1 MASFFTVRNF
11 SMLGLGVLLL
21 SGCSTEDSITNAAQR
36 SRSVTQAVPDPSL
49 EPATR
54 LPQHYLLVA
63 TTDQLPGD
71 LTDQAWLANGTIT
84 GTMPEVGLALATSDD
99 PAFLAKA
106 SHIPGIRAV
115 IHDFSYQA
123 PKPQAARAKIGYT
136 ALQLGSSAYGTS
148 LPGAKA
154 TANIKAGAAARAG
167 SVGKGALVAV
177 LGRGNQLLPAFKNH
191 VVGSASF
198 VPGEEVHAAPQR
210 SYDANSPE
218 ARVLVVKVLGDKGTG
233 SLGWMLQGLYYA
245 ATQRANIVSLD
256 LATVVPRNAKFRN
269 DPSSAAV
276 QTDEAWERNPEEIQT
291 LLVAISKVMNYASK
305 HGVTITA
312 PAKHM
317 QPNGNKRLIHIPA
330 DLPNVLAITPQT
342 DLAVLESAPAL
353 RQ

>member
-1 MASFFTVRNF
+1 MASFFTVRTF

-36 SRSVTQAVPDPSL
+36 SRSVTRETPAPSL

-54 LPQHYLLVA
+54 LPQHYLLVSA
-63 TTDQLPGD
+63 TDQLPAD

-106 SHIPGIRAV
+106 SHITGIRAV

-123 PKPQAARAKIGYT
+123 PKPQPTRANAAYT
-136 ALQLGSSAYGTS
+136 AFQPGTAAYGTT
-148 LPGAKA
+148 LPGART
-154 TANIKAGAAARAG
+154 TANIKSGAASRVGAAG
-167 SVGKGALVAV
+167 QGALVAV
-177 LGRGNQLLPAFKNH
+177 LGRGNQLLPAFKNR
-191 VVGSASF
+191 VVGTASF
-198 VPGEEVHAAPQR
+198 VPGEAAAAPQR
-210 SYDANSPE
+210 RYDASSPE

-256 LATVVPRNAKFRN
+256 LAAVVPRNAKFRH
-269 DPSSAAV
+269 DPGTAAMPA
-276 QTDEAWERNPEEIQT
+276 DEAWERNPEETQT

-317 QPNGNKRLIHIPA
+317 QSNGNKRLIHIPA

-342 DLAVLESAPAL
+342 DLAVLESAPAV